1 MKEYPITFKN
11 ISIGY
16 NVKEPIL
23 IDVNFSIPANSYCAI
38 IGGNGAG
45 KSTLI
50 KLVAGLIKQ
59 TQGQI
64 DYSFK
69 RIAYLP
75 QNGNFNRNFP
85 ISVADV
91 LKMGKYVYCSDYSH
105 NALKKALEKV
115 KLNIS
120 LELPISN
127 LSGGQ
132 FQRVLFARIL
142 LQNPDLLLLDEPFN
156 GIDEE
161 TVQDLA
167 EILAYLHAEG
177 KTILM
182 AIHDWNF
189 VNNFVPLIIDVKNG
203 KATMRSNQSL
213 KGMQL

>member
-1 MKEYPITFKN
+1 MTNSSITFKN
-11 ISIGY
+11 INISY
-16 NVKEPIL
+16 DKSSMIL
-23 IDVNFSIPANSYCAI
+23 EDVNFSIPENSYCAI
-38 IGGNGAG
+38 IGENGAG

-59 TQGQI
+59 SKGQVEH
-64 DYSFK
+64 SFR

-85 ISVADV
+85 IAIEDI
-91 LKMGKYVYCSDYSH
+91 LKMGKYVYPDNDYSQK
-105 NALKKALEKV
+105 AQEKALAEV

-120 LELPISN
+120 SNRPISN

-167 EILAYLHAEG
+167 NILTYLHSQG
-177 KTILM
+177 KTILI

-189 VNNFVPLIIDVKNG
+189 VNNFVPLIIDVKNS
-203 KATMRSNQSL
+203 KAIMRYNQNL
-213 KGMQL
+213 KGI